1 MSDAIP
7 AVRAEKPDPRK
18 KARARELWERLAKS
32 RPGPANKD
40 LIYLARFVPV
50 LSKAAVKSLIT
61 RKLNVEELKELV
73 QYVPIARDAAVKA
86 ALKKAES
93 LSEDDLRFL
102 IIHTQSKEAASAL
115 LERNP
120 GDGVIAFVERSVPE
134 LEGTLEDMKQQ
145 ELTAGVL
152 REIDRLL

>member
-1 MSDAIP
+1 VSDDAP
-7 AVRAEKPDPRK
+7 APVAQKIDPRK

-50 LSKAAVKSLIT
+50 LSRAAVKSLIT
-61 RKLNVEELKELV
+61 RKLSVEELKELV
-73 QYVPIARDAAVKA
+73 QYVPIARDAAIKA
-86 ALKKAES
+86 ALKKADS

-102 IIHTQSKEAASAL
+102 IIHTKSKEAARVL

-120 GDGVIAFVERSVPE
+120 GDGVIAFVERMVPE

-145 ELTAGVL
+145 ELTAAVL
-152 REIDRLL
+152 REIDRML

>member
-1 MSDAIP
+1 VSDDVP
-7 AVRAEKPDPRK
+7 ASAAVKVDPRK

-50 LSKAAVKSLIT
+50 LAKAAVKSLIS
-61 RKLNVEELKELV
+61 RKLNVDELKELV

-86 ALKKAES
+86 ALKKPDS

-102 IIHTQSKEAASAL
+102 IIHTKSKEAAGIL

-134 LEGTLEDMKQQ
+134 LDGKLEDMKQQ

-152 REIDRLL
+152 REIDRVL

>member
-1 MSDAIP
+1 VSDDAP
-7 AVRAEKPDPRK
+7 DTPAEKLDLRK

-50 LSKAAVKSLIT
+50 LSKAAVKSLMT
-61 RKLNVEELKELV
+61 RKLSIEELKELV
-73 QYVPIARDAAVKA
+73 QHVPIARDAAVKA
-86 ALKKAES
+86 SLKKADS

-102 IIHTQSKEAASAL
+102 IIHTKSKEASRVL

-120 GDGVIAFVERSVPE
+120 GDGVIAFVERMVPE
-134 LEGTLEDMKQQ
+134 LEGTLEEIKQQ
-145 ELTAGVL
+145 ELTAAVL